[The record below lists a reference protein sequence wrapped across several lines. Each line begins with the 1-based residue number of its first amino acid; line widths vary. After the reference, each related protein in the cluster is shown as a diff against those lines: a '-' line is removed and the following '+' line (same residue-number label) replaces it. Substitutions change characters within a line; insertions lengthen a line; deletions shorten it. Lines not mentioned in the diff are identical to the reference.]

1 MKKQQIINLIKY
13 HVDNN
18 NAGFINEA
26 LNIAKEFDSIGDK
39 VLSNY
44 ICSLLSSQEFFTV
57 QSVNCDSEFLQ
68 KVVCNAEQLPIPNA
82 ISDDLKGIMMAL
94 KRNLGMNKFLFQGP
108 PGTGKTESVKQIS
121 RIME

>member
-26 LNIAKEFDSIGDK
+26 LNIAKDFDSIGDK

-44 ICSLLSSQEFFTV
+44 I
-57 QSVNCDSEFLQ
+57 
-68 KVVCNAEQLPIPNA
+68 
-82 ISDDLKGIMMAL
+82 
-94 KRNLGMNKFLFQGP
+94 
-108 PGTGKTESVKQIS
+108 
-121 RIME
+121 

>member
-57 QSVNCDSEFLQ
+57 QSVNCDSEFTKSSLQ
-68 KVVCNAEQLPIPNA
+68 RRTTAYSKCY
-82 ISDDLKGIMMAL
+82 
-94 KRNLGMNKFLFQGP
+94 
-108 PGTGKTESVKQIS
+108 
-121 RIME
+121 